1 MLEVSP
7 EQFLREYERRLGEH
21 QWSAVANLIH
31 NDAVF
36 IFSEGTYHG
45 KVEIGRAFT
54 RTFETIQN
62 EQYTISNLEWLVI
75 TDEVAVCIYDF
86 HWQGIVN
93 GQEMSGG
100 GRGTTVLQKS
110 AMGWQIVHEHLSSG
124 QR

>member
-7 EQFLREYERRLGEH
+7 EQFLQEYEQRLGEH
-21 QWSAVANLIH
+21 QWNAVAELIH
-31 NDAVF
+31 EDAVF
-36 IFSEGTYHG
+36 IFSEGTFRG
-45 KVEIGRAFT
+45 KVEIGQAFT

-62 EQYTISNLEWLVI
+62 ERYTIRNLEWIVMNGEI
-75 TDEVAVCIYDF
+75 AACIYDF

-93 GQEMSGG
+93 GQERSGG

-124 QR
+124 Q